1 MGEKSNE
8 LLGSSEAG
16 KKKEEHVRFFERWK
30 HELDRAMKS
39 IDEADR
45 EARQKLAT
53 LNADVLRR
61 AGLRETAYG
70 IALTSLNVIT
80 AGFGAGLGLLG
91 GAAGGA
97 AVGAAIGGI
106 GGALGMLPTG
116 PGTIPAFLLGAAV
129 GGYSGLIA
137 GGVAGSVLGNQVG
150 VELAGWAY
158 SKFVRKLDP
167 ETQPLTK
174 IDWIVGQVPGLNP
187 PIVGG
192 IRTMFEGFFGLA
204 AKREEAGMKA
214 MAVA

>member
-1 MGEKSNE
+1 MGENSGE
-8 LLGSSEAG
+8 RPGSPEAE
-16 KKKEEHVRFFERWK
+16 KKNIAVRFFERWQK
-30 HELDRAMKS
+30 EFTRAKDAINAS
-39 IDEADR
+39 DH
-45 EARQKLAT
+45 EARAKLAT

-70 IALTSLNVIT
+70 IALTSLNVVT
-80 AGFGAGLGLLG
+80 AGFGAGLGMLG
-91 GAAGGA
+91 GAVGGA
-97 AVGAAIGGI
+97 ATGAVLGGI

-116 PGTIPAFLLGAAV
+116 PGVVPAFVIGAGI

-137 GGVAGSVLGNQVG
+137 GGIAGSVLGNQVG

-158 SKFVRKLDP
+158 SKFVRKLDM
-167 ETQPLTK
+167 EAQPLTK
-174 IDWIVGQVPGLNP
+174 VDWLVGQVPGLNP

-214 MAVA
+214 MAAA